1 FRRFFFGNTVHRIF
15 KTRITKMVHL
25 SRSLRFLNNP
35 TVKKFYYGLSGYNKY
50 GLYRNDFFDY
60 TDPVHIEAMRRLP
73 ADKYDQHV
81 YRVIRAFQLEI
92 TKRYLPENEWI
103 TYEEKRVTFWS
114 HISKKSSKRK
124 KKKKIGSVFSQKI
137 EM

>member
-1 FRRFFFGNTVHRIF
+1 
-15 KTRITKMVHL
+15 MVHL

-103 TYEEKRVTFWS
+103 TYEEDQEKGHFLEPYIEEVLKEKKEKEDW
-114 HISKKSSKRK
+114 ISFLSKD
-124 KKKKIGSVFSQKI
+124 
-137 EM
+137 